1 MTRAS
6 DLAYATIRAMILSG
20 EVRSGDKLS
29 EEALAQ
35 RCGVSRTPVREA
47 LRKLEDELL
56 IRRSDT
62 LRSFVA
68 DWSIADVEDNF
79 ILRGLLE
86 SYAARR
92 AAQRIRPAQLGE
104 LQAIN
109 VRLLAFVTPDA
120 PDVAGF
126 LECNREFHAL
136 VLEAAASPR
145 LTAALTRVIEQPVV
159 WRTAQNYSR
168 ENLLQSHR
176 EHAELLSALERH
188 DGGWAEAVMRSHIR
202 RAFHT
207 YADAH
212 AGTGEPAASFQD
224 TV

>member
-6 DLAYATIRAMILSG
+6 DTAYATIRAMILSG
-20 EVRSGDKLS
+20 EVRSGEKLG
-29 EEALAQ
+29 EEALAA

-47 LRKLEDELL
+47 LRRLESELL

-92 AAQRIRPAQLGE
+92 AAERIRPDQLGTLRAINAQLSGHV
-104 LQAIN
+104 QPSS
-109 VRLLAFVTPDA
+109 PDIS
-120 PDVAGF
+120 GF
-126 LECNREFHAL
+126 LDANREFHAVL
-136 VLEAAASPR
+136 LEAAASPR
-145 LTAALTRVIEQPVV
+145 LSAALARVVEQPVV
-159 WRTAQNYSR
+159 WRTAQHYGR
-168 ENLLQSHR
+168 DNLLRSFS
-176 EHAELLSALERH
+176 EHEELLSALEKR
-188 DGGWAEAVMRSHIR
+188 DGDWAESVMRAHIR

-212 AGTGEPAASFQD
+212 ASDRPGKQD
-224 TV
+224 TA

>member
-6 DLAYATIRAMILSG
+6 DHAYATIRAMILSG
-20 EVRSGDKLS
+20 EVRSGEKLS
-29 EEALAQ
+29 EEALAL

-47 LRKLEDELL
+47 LRRLEDELL

-92 AAQRIRPAQLGE
+92 AAQRIRPAQLGA

-109 VRLLAFVTPDA
+109 ARLLAFVQPSS
-120 PDVAGF
+120 PDVSGF
-126 LECNREFHAL
+126 LECNREFHA
-136 VLEAAASPR
+136 VILEAADSPR
-145 LTAALTRVIEQPVV
+145 LMAALTRVIEQPVV
-159 WRTAQNYSR
+159 WRTAQNYGR
-168 ENLLQSHR
+168 DNLLRSYG
-176 EHAELLSALERH
+176 EHAELLAALERH
-188 DGGWAEAVMRSHIR
+188 DGDWAEAVMRSHIR

-212 AGTGEPAASFQD
+212 AGVGELTPPLQD

>member
-6 DLAYATIRAMILSG
+6 DHAYATIRAMILSG
-20 EVRSGDKLS
+20 EVRSGEKLS
-29 EEALAQ
+29 EEALAE

-47 LRKLEDELL
+47 LRRLEDELL

-68 DWSIADVEDNF
+68 DWSIADVEDSF

-109 VRLLAFVTPDA
+109 ARLLAFVQPSS

-126 LECNREFHAL
+126 LECNREFHAV

-145 LTAALTRVIEQPVV
+145 LTSALVRVIEQPVV
-159 WRTAQNYSR
+159 WRTAQSYGR
-168 ENLLQSHR
+168 DNLLRSHG

-188 DGGWAEAVMRSHIR
+188 DGDWAESVMRSHIR

-212 AGTGEPAASFQD
+212 AGAGNRVPIFQD

>member
-6 DLAYATIRAMILSG
+6 DSAYATIRAMILSG
-20 EVRSGDKLS
+20 EVRSGEKLS
-29 EEALAQ
+29 EEALAS

-47 LRKLEDELL
+47 LRRLETELL

-92 AAQRIRPAQLGE
+92 AAERIQPAQLGS
-104 LQAIN
+104 LRAIN
-109 VRLLAFVTPDA
+109 ARLSGFVQPAT

-126 LECNREFHAL
+126 LDANREFHAGL
-136 VLEAAASPR
+136 LEAAASPR
-145 LTAALTRVIEQPVV
+145 LTAALARVIEQPVV
-159 WRTAQNYSR
+159 WRTAQNYDR
-168 ENLLQSHR
+168 ENLQRSHR
-176 EHAELLSALERH
+176 EHEELIAAFARQ
-188 DGGWAEAVMRSHIR
+188 DPAWAASIMAGHIR
-202 RAFHT
+202 RAY
-207 YADAH
+207 YAYLDAYT
-212 AGTGEPAASFQD
+212 AQRTAAE
-224 TV
+224 

>member
-6 DLAYATIRAMILSG
+6 DSAYATIRAMILSG
-20 EVRSGDKLS
+20 EVRSGEKLS
-29 EEALAQ
+29 EEALAS

-47 LRKLEDELL
+47 LRRLETELL

-92 AAQRIRPAQLGE
+92 AAERIQPAQLGA

-109 VRLLAFVTPDA
+109 ARLSGFVQPAT

-126 LECNREFHAL
+126 LDANREFHAGL
-136 VLEAAASPR
+136 LEAAASPR
-145 LTAALTRVIEQPVV
+145 LTAALARVIEQPVV
-159 WRTAQNYSR
+159 WRTAQHYGR
-168 ENLLQSHR
+168 ENLLRSFS
-176 EHAELLSALERH
+176 EHEELLSALDKR
-188 DGGWAEAVMRSHIR
+188 DGDWAEAVMRAHIR

-207 YADAH
+207 YAEAH
-212 AGTGEPAASFQD
+212 AGDGSLNQD